1 MSFLTAVLSVKQGA
15 KTLLE
20 TPFELKAH
28 GVTALFGPSGA
39 GKTTLLSALAGL
51 IPNQHTRGSVIH
63 SKYGPWETEQFH
75 LAPEK
80 RGIGLVF
87 QHQQLFPHLT
97 VGENLSY
104 AQKRQHDGP
113 KLTFDEIVAIFGLGP
128 LLKRHPQALSGGE
141 SQRAALAR
149 ALINAPRLLLLDE
162 PLAALDWTAR
172 TEILSALS
180 HIKTELQLPM
190 VYVSHQWDEV
200 IQLADHVQM
209 MEKGT
214 ITRSD
219 SLAALTTD
227 IDFITQEQR
236 LASAILMTQVSGHL
250 PDERLTELA
259 LGDQTI
265 LVPMITAKPGTDV
278 RLLIRMLDVSLVA
291 EPVARSSILN
301 TLACRV
307 AHIKDHEGA
316 ALILL
321 ACEGQFFNARIT
333 ARSKRLLELE
343 VGQPIFAQIKATALN
358 SPGPQY
364 G

>member
-1 MSFLTAVLSVKQGA
+1 MSFLTAVLAVKQGA
-15 KTLLE
+15 KTLLK
-20 TPFELKAH
+20 TRFELEAA
-28 GVTALFGPSGA
+28 GVTAVFGPSGA
-39 GKTTLLSALAGL
+39 GKTTLLKALAGL
-51 IPNQHTRGSVIH
+51 IPSQQTKGSVIH
-63 SKYGPWETEQFH
+63 SKFGPWETQQFH

-80 RGIGLVF
+80 RGVGLVF

-128 LLKRHPQALSGGE
+128 LLMRYPQALSGGE
-141 SQRAALAR
+141 SQRASLAR
-149 ALINAPRLLLLDE
+149 TLINAPRLLLMDE

-172 TEILSALS
+172 TQILSALN
-180 HIKTELQLPM
+180 HIKSELQLPM

-209 MEKGT
+209 MDRGT
-214 ITRSD
+214 IIRSD
-219 SLAALTTD
+219 ALTALTTD
-227 IDFITQEQR
+227 IEFITQEQR
-236 LASAILMTQVSGHL
+236 LASAILMTKVSGHL
-250 PDERLTELA
+250 PDERLTELK
-259 LGDQTI
+259 LGGQTI
-265 LVPMITAKPGTDV
+265 LVPMITLKPSADV

-316 ALILL
+316 ALVLL
-321 ACEGQFFNARIT
+321 SCEGQFFNARIT
-333 ARSKRLLELE
+333 ARSKRLLELT

-358 SPGPQY
+358 SPGLQD

>member
-1 MSFLTAVLSVKQGA
+1 
-15 KTLLE
+15 
-20 TPFELKAH
+20 
-28 GVTALFGPSGA
+28 
-39 GKTTLLSALAGL
+39 
-51 IPNQHTRGSVIH
+51 
-63 SKYGPWETEQFH
+63 
-75 LAPEK
+75 
-80 RGIGLVF
+80 
-87 QHQQLFPHLT
+87 
-97 VGENLSY
+97 
-104 AQKRQHDGP
+104 
-113 KLTFDEIVAIFGLGP
+113 
-128 LLKRHPQALSGGE
+128 
-141 SQRAALAR
+141 
-149 ALINAPRLLLLDE
+149 
-162 PLAALDWTAR
+162 
-172 TEILSALS
+172 
-180 HIKTELQLPM
+180 
-190 VYVSHQWDEV
+190 
-200 IQLADHVQM
+200 

-358 SPGPQY
+358 SPGPQD

>member
-1 MSFLTAVLSVKQGA
+1 MSFLTAVLAVRQGT

-20 TPFELKAH
+20 TPFELESQ

-39 GKTTLLSALAGL
+39 GKTTLLKALAGL
-51 IPNQHTRGSVIH
+51 IPNQYTQGSVIH
-63 SKYGPWETEQFH
+63 SKYGSWQTEQFL

-87 QHQQLFPHLT
+87 QQQQLFPHLT
-97 VGENLSY
+97 IGENLRY

-113 KLTFDEIVAIFGLGP
+113 KLTFDEIVTIFGLGS
-128 LLKRHPQALSGGE
+128 LLARYPQALSGGE

-149 ALINAPRLLLLDE
+149 ALINAPRLLLMDE

-172 TEILSALS
+172 TEILNALN
-180 HIKTELQLPM
+180 HIKSELQLPM

-200 IQLADHVQM
+200 IQLADQVQM
-209 MEKGT
+209 MDKGK

-250 PDERLTELA
+250 PDEGLTELK

-265 LVPMITAKPGTDV
+265 LVPMITLNPSTNV
-278 RLLIRMLDVSLVA
+278 RLLIRMLDVSLVV

-321 ACEGQFFNARIT
+321 SCEGQFFNARIT
-333 ARSKRLLELE
+333 ARSKRLLELK

-358 SPGPQY
+358 SPGPQD

>member
-1 MSFLTAVLSVKQGA
+1 MSFLTSVLSVSQGA
-15 KTLLE
+15 KPLLD
-20 TPFELKAH
+20 TAFELKET

-39 GKTTLLSALAGL
+39 GKTTLLKALAGL
-51 IPNQHTRGSVIH
+51 LPTHQTQGTVIE
-63 SKYGPWETEQFH
+63 SKHGVWQSAQGY

-80 RGIGLVF
+80 RGVALVF
-87 QHQQLFPHLT
+87 QNQQLFPHLS
-97 VGENLSY
+97 VAENLGY

-113 KLTFDEIVAIFGLGP
+113 KIGLDDLITIFELSP
-128 LLKRHPQALSGGE
+128 LLARYPQALSGGE
-141 SQRAALAR
+141 AQRVALAR
-149 ALINAPRLLLLDE
+149 ALINAPRLLLMDE
-162 PLAALDWTAR
+162 PLAALDWAAR
-172 TEILSALS
+172 TQILMALNQ
-180 HIKTELQLPM
+180 IKSELELPI

-209 MEKGT
+209 IDQGK
-214 ITRSD
+214 IVRSD
-219 SLAALTTD
+219 ALKALTTD
-227 IDFITQEQR
+227 IDFITQEQH
-236 LASAILMTQVSGHL
+236 LASAILMTQVSEHL
-250 PDERLTELA
+250 PDERLTELK
-259 LGDQTI
+259 LGDQSI
-265 LVPMITAKPGTDV
+265 IVPMITAKPSTDV

-333 ARSKRLLELE
+333 ARSKRLLELK

-358 SPGPQY
+358 SPGPQD

>member
-1 MSFLTAVLSVKQGA
+1 MTFLTAVLAVEQGT
-15 KTLLE
+15 KTLLD
-20 TPFELKAH
+20 TSFELEGE

-39 GKTTLLSALAGL
+39 GKTTLLRALAGL
-51 IPNQHTRGSVIH
+51 IPRQHTRGSIIH

-97 VGENLSY
+97 VSENLRY

-113 KLTFDEIVAIFGLGP
+113 KLTFDEVVTIFGLGT
-128 LLKRHPQALSGGE
+128 LLTRYPQALSGGE

-149 ALINAPRLLLLDE
+149 AFINAPRLLLMDE
-162 PLAALDWTAR
+162 PLAALDWAAR
-172 TEILSALS
+172 TEILGALNHLKSALQ
-180 HIKTELQLPM
+180 IPM
-190 VYVSHQWDEV
+190 IYVSHQWDEV
-200 IQLADHVQM
+200 IQLADQVQM
-209 MEKGT
+209 MDQGK
-214 ITRSD
+214 IIRSD

-236 LASAILMTQVSGHL
+236 LASAILMTQVSRHL
-250 PDERLTELA
+250 PDERLTELK
-259 LGDQTI
+259 LGDQII
-265 LVPMITAKPGTDV
+265 LVPMITLGPSTDV

-333 ARSKRLLELE
+333 GRSKQLLELK

-358 SPGPQY
+358 SPGPQD

>member
-1 MSFLTAVLSVKQGA
+1 MSFLTAVLAVKQGS
-15 KTLLE
+15 KPLLD
-20 TPFELKAH
+20 TAFELEER

-39 GKTTLLSALAGL
+39 GKTTLLKVLAGL
-51 IPNQHTRGSVIH
+51 IPKRHTLGSVIN
-63 SKYGPWETEQFH
+63 SKHGVWESEQFH
-75 LAPEK
+75 LAPDK
-80 RGIGLVF
+80 RGVGLVF
-87 QHQQLFPHLT
+87 QHQQLFPHIT
-97 VGENLSY
+97 VAENLTY

-113 KLTFDEIVAIFGLGP
+113 KLSFDDVVTIFGLGS
-128 LLKRHPQALSGGE
+128 LLTRYPQALSGGE
-141 SQRAALAR
+141 AQRAALAR
-149 ALINAPRLLLLDE
+149 ALINAPRLLLMDE
-162 PLAALDWTAR
+162 PLAALDWAAR
-172 TEILSALS
+172 TEILIALNQ
-180 HIKTELQLPM
+180 IKSELQLPM

-209 MEKGT
+209 IEHGQ
-214 ITRSD
+214 IIRSEP
-219 SLAALTTD
+219 LAALTTD

-236 LASAILMTQVSGHL
+236 LASAILMTKVLGHL
-250 PDERLTELA
+250 PQERLTELT
-259 LGDQTI
+259 LGDQSI
-265 LVPMITAKPGTDV
+265 LVPMITAKPGADV

-307 AHIKDHEGA
+307 AHIKDHEGV

-333 ARSKRLLELE
+333 GRSKRLLELK

-358 SPGPQY
+358 SPGPQD